1 MVNADTAGPQFGPTI
16 TTLKNGD
23 FVVAWTSYGQ
33 DGSQNGVFGRQY
45 SPNAMPRG
53 SEFQINTY
61 TNGEQTAPLITA
73 LAGGGYVVV
82 WASVGQDGSSSGL
95 FGQRYDASGTR
106 VGSEFQVNTY
116 TNSWQTE
123 PSVIALSSGGFV
135 VTWTSAFQE
144 DGLSYGIYGQRYD
157 ASGVPAG
164 SEFRV
169 NSHIAGDQEQSSSAA
184 LVGGGFVV
192 AWTSHD
198 QDGSGQGVYGQL
210 YGADGNPIGQEFL
223 ANTYTWQDQ
232 WGPLSIEALPDG
244 GFVMTWVSDVQSG
257 GQQGLYGQRYDKNG
271 NAVGAEFEAD
281 YDYQEYYTELQDG
294 TFLGIMD
301 KVPEG
306 GSDPDIYYQRYRLN
320 DTPEANPIVLPN
332 GAQNTPV
339 RITEAQLLAGASDVN
354 GDALSIADLYVLS
367 GSGSLVNNGD
377 GSWTFT
383 PRKDFSGSV
392 ILGYAVTDGSDP
404 IFSTATFGF
413 YQANHAPSVVQSSGT
428 VVAENSA
435 NGEVIGTLVA
445 PDIDGDAVT
454 FSLVDNAGDRF
465 AIANGKLV
473 VARGTLLD
481 YEQAASH
488 QVTVRATDSQGAS
501 IDQSF
506 NISIAN
512 VFNEVTSGSAGADRI
527 VGDAGKDKLSGGSG
541 NDTLTGGAGRDV
553 FVFDTKLGNYKTDR
567 QVNFDKITDFNVK
580 DDSIY
585 LDNAIFKKLGKGSP
599 SMPGKLKEQFFAF
612 DKAKDKNDYLIYDR
626 KTGVMSYDADG
637 SGKERAI
644 EFAQLQKNLKA
655 ISYKDFFI
663 I

>member
-1 MVNADTAGPQFGPTI
+1 
-16 TTLKNGD
+16 
-23 FVVAWTSYGQ
+23 
-33 DGSQNGVFGRQY
+33 
-45 SPNAMPRG
+45 
-53 SEFQINTY
+53 
-61 TNGEQTAPLITA
+61 
-73 LAGGGYVVV
+73 
-82 WASVGQDGSSSGL
+82 
-95 FGQRYDASGTR
+95 
-106 VGSEFQVNTY
+106 
-116 TNSWQTE
+116 
-123 PSVIALSSGGFV
+123 
-135 VTWTSAFQE
+135 
-144 DGLSYGIYGQRYD
+144 
-157 ASGVPAG
+157 
-164 SEFRV
+164 
-169 NSHIAGDQEQSSSAA
+169 
-184 LVGGGFVV
+184 
-192 AWTSHD
+192 
-198 QDGSGQGVYGQL
+198 
-210 YGADGNPIGQEFL
+210 
-223 ANTYTWQDQ
+223 
-232 WGPLSIEALPDG
+232 
-244 GFVMTWVSDVQSG
+244 
-257 GQQGLYGQRYDKNG
+257 
-271 NAVGAEFEAD
+271 
-281 YDYQEYYTELQDG
+281 
-294 TFLGIMD
+294 
-301 KVPEG
+301 
-306 GSDPDIYYQRYRLN
+306 
-320 DTPEANPIVLPN
+320 
-332 GAQNTPV
+332 
-339 RITEAQLLAGASDVN
+339 
-354 GDALSIADLYVLS
+354 
-367 GSGSLVNNGD
+367 VNNGD

-413 YQANHAPSVVQSSGT
+413 YQANHAPSVVQLSGT